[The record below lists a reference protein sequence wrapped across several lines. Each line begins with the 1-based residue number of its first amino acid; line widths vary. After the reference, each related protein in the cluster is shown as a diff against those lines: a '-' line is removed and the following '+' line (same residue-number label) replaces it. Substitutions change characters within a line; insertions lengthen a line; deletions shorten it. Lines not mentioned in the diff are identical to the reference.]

1 MVFFAR
7 SRDLLPRLL
16 SGLLLLTLIIT
27 GLLVQSQ
34 AQAQTAQPQAV
45 ATSATTTM
53 FSWQDGA
60 TVPQPRFESQGVFVN
75 GKLYVIGG
83 FISCCTQINATDLV
97 DVYDLASNTW
107 QRIASI
113 PEAISHAPVVADGT
127 NIYVLGGYLGNNP
140 GGSTNHVWKLNTVTN
155 TWTRGIDLPVA
166 RGGAGAAIVNRK
178 IYFFGGAVRT
188 AGVFD
193 DTDFGD
199 HYMLDLSLA
208 NPTWVSR
215 AAMPNP
221 RNHTAAGVVDGKI
234 YAVGGQHG
242 KAEESANQ
250 AEVDRYDP
258 ATNTWTRV
266 ADMPI
271 PKGHTSSSTF
281 GYRGRLLVIGG
292 SINGGTS
299 GLASADV
306 LMYDPKSDVWMKLV
320 SLPAYRKTP
329 VADVWNNKLVVTTGG
344 GYGQTD
350 TTWIGNLPD
359 SWESNGTMPVP
370 LGEVAS
376 GIIGNKMYVV
386 GQGNAATLRYNLTT
400 GSYSSTTTLAQRALR
415 GNHHAAEVINGK
427 FYLFG
432 GLDNNSDGK
441 VQIYDPVS
449 NTWAMGADMPFA
461 AGASSSAVI
470 NGYAYVAGGIIN
482 GSTTTRVARYD
493 PVANTWTE
501 VAAMPRGRNH
511 AASATDGSKLYVFG
525 GRGPGSGDGNNV
537 ANGFDTVQIYDPV
550 ANSWRSS
557 MTDTTIAP
565 LPQARGG
572 MGKAVYY
579 DGEFYI
585 FGGETLDGAGAVTGN
600 VYDRVDIYNPI
611 LNRWRTGSPMPTA
624 RHGIFPVINGG
635 RIYIAGGGTV
645 SGFSQTNITEIYNP
659 GIAADENAHL
669 ESNGQVGFDSEQVHG
684 NTARGQWSWQTRN
697 DVDRPGFSG
706 NNYLAV
712 LPNTGTLS
720 DTNYTTMAPQ
730 LDYRV
735 KFTTPGTYYVWLR
748 GWADSGGDNSVHLG
762 LNGQQSSSSDKM
774 TLPIFSAW
782 RWFRDTTDGV
792 PSTITIPSAGVY
804 TLNLWMR
811 EDGFRVDRLYL
822 TTDVNFVPSDAQLT
836 PIPTTAPTATV
847 SNPTATNTATATNTP
862 TNTPTTVPPT
872 ATDTATATEVPT
884 NTPTATTVPPTATD
898 TPTSTNTPEP
908 STTEPATNTPTP
920 TITVTATNTTTAVPT
935 TAVPTTALPTTA
947 VPTVTE
953 TQTPTAT
960 VTVGTIT
967 PSETPTA
974 TVPTS
979 ETHQVYLPWASK

>member
-7 SRDLLPRLL
+7 SRELLARCL
-16 SGLLLLTLIIT
+16 SGLLLLTLLLT
-27 GLLVQSQ
+27 GFLVQSQ
-34 AQAQTAQPQAV
+34 AKAQTAQPQAV

-60 TVPQPRFESQGVFVN
+60 KVPQPRFESQGVFVN

-83 FISCCTQINATDLV
+83 FISCCTQIDATNLV

-140 GGSTNHVWKLNTVTN
+140 GGSTNHVWKLNTLTN
-155 TWTRGIDLPVA
+155 TWTRGIDLPIA
-166 RGGAGAAIVNRK
+166 RGGAGASIVNRK

-208 NPTWVSR
+208 NPTWVTR
-215 AAMPNP
+215 APMPNP

-250 AEVDRYDP
+250 TEVDRYDP
-258 ATNTWTRV
+258 ATDTWTRV

-271 PKGHTSSSTF
+271 AKGHTSSSTF

-329 VADVWNNKLVVTTGG
+329 VADVWDNKLVVTTGG

-350 TTWIGNLPD
+350 TTWIGTLPD
-359 SWESNGTMPVP
+359 SWETNANMPVP
-370 LGEVAS
+370 LGEVAT

-400 GSYSSTTTLAQRALR
+400 GTYSSTTTLAQRALR

-441 VQIYDPVS
+441 VQIYNPAN

-470 NGYAYVAGGIIN
+470 NGYVYVAGGIVN

-493 PVANTWTE
+493 PLANSWTE
-501 VAAMPRGRNH
+501 VAPMPRGRNH

-537 ANGFDTVQIYDPV
+537 ANGFDTVQIYDP
-550 ANSWRSS
+550 ATNSWRSS
-557 MTDTTIAP
+557 MTDSLIAP

-611 LNRWRTGSPMPTA
+611 LNRWRLGTPMPTA

-645 SGFSQTNITEIYNP
+645 SGFSQANTTEIYNP
-659 GIAADENAHL
+659 GMAADENAHL
-669 ESNGQVGFDSEQVHG
+669 ETNGQVSFDSEQLHG
-684 NTARGQWSWQTRN
+684 NLARGQWAWQARN
-697 DVDRPGFSG
+697 DVDRTGFNG
-706 NNYLAV
+706 TGYLAV

-720 DTNYTTMAPQ
+720 DTNYTTRAPQ
-730 LDYRV
+730 LDYRI

-748 GWADSGGDNSVHLG
+748 AWADSGGDNSVHVG
-762 LNGQQSSSSDKM
+762 LNGQQSSTSDKM
-774 TLPIFSAW
+774 SLPIFSGW
-782 RWFRDTTDGV
+782 QWFRDTTDGPV
-792 PSTITIPSAGVY
+792 STINIPSAGVH

-811 EDGFRVDRLYL
+811 EDGFRLDQIYL
-822 TTDVNFVPSDAQLT
+822 TTNANLVPGSGQAT
-836 PIPTTAPTATV
+836 PTATV
-847 SNPTATNTATATNTP
+847 GNPTNTPTNTATNTPSNTPTNTATNTP
-862 TNTPTTVPPT
+862 TNTATATEVVPTATDTPTNTATATEVVPT
-872 ATDTATATEVPT
+872 ATDTATPST
-884 NTPTATTVPPTATD
+884 TPDPV
-898 TPTSTNTPEP
+898 
-908 STTEPATNTPTP
+908 TTEPATNTPTA
-920 TITVTATNTTTAVPT
+920 TVPNPTTAVPT
-935 TAVPTTALPTTA
+935 TAVPTTAVPTTA
-947 VPTVTE
+947 VPTE
-953 TQTPTAT
+953 TNTPTAT
-960 VTVGTIT
+960 IPVGTIT
-967 PSETPTA
+967 ITPSYTPTA
-974 TVPTS
+974 TTS
-979 ETHQVYLPWASK
+979 AGATHRIYLPWASK